1 MAGEHLIMS
10 APITL
15 QARAD
20 DYLAERRRLGFALRS
35 QDTLLADFA
44 TFVVDLHHDG
54 PLTVEVMVDWVRRGQ
69 AGLGT
74 RETWYRRMAKLRPF
88 IRYLQQFEPQT
99 EVPEDAIFGPEPG
112 RVAPH
117 IYREDEIVAL
127 LDATRQLGPPGSLR
141 PATFETL
148 FGLMAATGLRGCEAI
163 YLQDADVD
171 LKRGML
177 TVRESKFAKSRQVPL
192 HPSTVDALVRFR
204 RLRRRDVPTTG
215 DTPFFTGSRGRRLG
229 QALGERQVHR
239 IFNRLRDHL
248 NWVNRGAHA
257 APRLHDLRHTF
268 AVRRLMAWHREGA
281 DLDQMMLALST
292 YLGHTKIAHTYWYLS
307 AVPELMAL
315 AGDKFERFV
324 ALGGADDE

>member
-1 MAGEHLIMS
+1 
-10 APITL
+10 
-15 QARAD
+15 
-20 DYLAERRRLGFALRS
+20 
-35 QDTLLADFA
+35 
-44 TFVVDLHHDG
+44 
-54 PLTVEVMVDWVRRGQ
+54 
-69 AGLGT
+69 
-74 RETWYRRMAKLRPF
+74 
-88 IRYLQQFEPQT
+88 
-99 EVPEDAIFGPEPG
+99 
-112 RVAPH
+112 
-117 IYREDEIVAL
+117 
-127 LDATRQLGPPGSLR
+127 
-141 PATFETL
+141 
-148 FGLMAATGLRGCEAI
+148 MAATGLRVCEAI
-163 YLQDADVD
+163 HLQDADVD
-171 LKRGML
+171 LKHGML

-192 HPSTVDALVRFR
+192 HPSTIDALVRFR
-204 RLRRRDVPTTG
+204 RLRRRDVPTAG

-229 QALGERQVHR
+229 KALGERQVHR

-324 ALGGADDE
+324 ALGGANDE

>member
-1 MAGEHLIMS
+1 
-10 APITL
+10 
-15 QARAD
+15 
-20 DYLAERRRLGFALRS
+20 
-35 QDTLLADFA
+35 
-44 TFVVDLHHDG
+44 
-54 PLTVEVMVDWVRRGQ
+54 
-69 AGLGT
+69 
-74 RETWYRRMAKLRPF
+74 
-88 IRYLQQFEPQT
+88 
-99 EVPEDAIFGPEPG
+99 
-112 RVAPH
+112 
-117 IYREDEIVAL
+117 
-127 LDATRQLGPPGSLR
+127 LR

-148 FGLMAATGLRGCEAI
+148 FGLMAATGLRVCEAI
-163 YLQDADVD
+163 HLQDADVD

-204 RLRRRDVPTTG
+204 RRRRRDVPTTG

-239 IFNRLRDHL
+239 VFNRLRDRL

-281 DLDQMMLALST
+281 NLDQMMLALST

-307 AVPELMAL
+307 AVPESMAL

>member
-1 MAGEHLIMS
+1 
-10 APITL
+10 
-15 QARAD
+15 
-20 DYLAERRRLGFALRS
+20 
-35 QDTLLADFA
+35 
-44 TFVVDLHHDG
+44 
-54 PLTVEVMVDWVRRGQ
+54 
-69 AGLGT
+69 
-74 RETWYRRMAKLRPF
+74 
-88 IRYLQQFEPQT
+88 
-99 EVPEDAIFGPEPG
+99 
-112 RVAPH
+112 
-117 IYREDEIVAL
+117 
-127 LDATRQLGPPGSLR
+127 
-141 PATFETL
+141 
-148 FGLMAATGLRGCEAI
+148 
-163 YLQDADVD
+163 
-171 LKRGML
+171 
-177 TVRESKFAKSRQVPL
+177 L

-204 RLRRRDVPTTG
+204 RLRRRDVPATG
-215 DTPFFTGSRGRRLG
+215 DTPFFTGSRGRRMG

-239 IFNRLRDHL
+239 VFNRLRDHL

>member
-1 MAGEHLIMS
+1 MS

-44 TFVVDLHHDG
+44 TFVVDLHHEG
-54 PLTVEVMVDWVRRGQ
+54 PLTVEAMVDWVRRGQ

-148 FGLMAATGLRGCEAI
+148 FGLMAATGLRVCEAI
-163 YLQDADVD
+163 HLQDADVD
-171 LKRGML
+171 LKHGML

-229 QALGERQVHR
+229 QALGGRQVHR

-257 APRLHDLRHTF
+257 APQIGR
-268 AVRRLMAWHREGA
+268 
-281 DLDQMMLALST
+281 
-292 YLGHTKIAHTYWYLS
+292 AH
-307 AVPELMAL
+307 V
-315 AGDKFERFV
+315 
-324 ALGGADDE
+324 

>member
-1 MAGEHLIMS
+1 MAREHPMS
-10 APITL
+10 TPIPL
-15 QARAD
+15 QARVG
-20 DYLAERRRLGFALRS
+20 DYLAERRRLGYALHS

-44 TFVVDLHHDG
+44 NFVADRHHDG
-54 PLTVEVMVDWVRRGQ
+54 PLSVELMVDWARRNQ

-74 RETWYRRMAKLRPF
+74 RETWHRRMAKLRPF

-99 EVPEDAIFGPEPG
+99 EVPGDLIFGPEPG
-112 RVAPH
+112 RLAPH
-117 IYREDEIVAL
+117 IYREEEIVAL

-141 PATFETL
+141 PATFEAL
-148 FGLMAATGLRGCEAI
+148 FGLMAATGLRVCEAI
-163 YLQDADVD
+163 HLQDADVD
-171 LKRGML
+171 LKCGML
-177 TVRESKFAKSRQVPL
+177 IVRESKFAKSRQVPL
-192 HPSTVDALVRFR
+192 HPTTVDALRHFR
-204 RLRRRDVPTTG
+204 RQRRREAPTTG

-229 QALGERQVHR
+229 QPLGDRQVHR
-239 IFNRLRDHL
+239 VFNQLRERL

-268 AVRRLMAWHREGA
+268 AVRRLMQWHREGA

-292 YLGHTKIAHTYWYLS
+292 YLGHTKIVHTYWYLS

-324 ALGGADDE
+324 ALGGADDV